1 MIYAA
6 VPRETAKDFLPAG
19 FQTERKWA
27 VSVPDKRT
35 DSSGCLSPAAADEL
49 KVRNRRRASSA
60 PAHPKSYFPFPSHR
74 EVKFCL
80 PVSYAEG
87 GLLGSMSSSSFVLMF
102 PHGRSPSLS
111 FVSISPTTDDD
122 AG

>member
-35 DSSGCLSPAAADEL
+35 DSGCLSPAAAEDEL
-49 KVRNRRRASSA
+49 KVRNRRRRA
-60 PAHPKSYFPFPSHR
+60 PESYLPFPYHR

-87 GLLGSMSSSSFVLMF
+87 G
-102 PHGRSPSLS
+102 
-111 FVSISPTTDDD
+111 
-122 AG
+122 